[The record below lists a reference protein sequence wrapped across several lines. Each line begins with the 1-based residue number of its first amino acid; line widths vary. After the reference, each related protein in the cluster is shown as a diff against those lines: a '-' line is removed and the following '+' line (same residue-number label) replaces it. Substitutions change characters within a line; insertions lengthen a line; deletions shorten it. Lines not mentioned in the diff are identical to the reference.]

1 MKRRNENP
9 LIPDSLAA
17 NGRQGADE
25 KARGP
30 LTGNVIRIAPPA
42 QRQGTCAIVHA
53 RAAVQGAV
61 ALLDGMARATDFPPA
76 GMVEVAD
83 LLEVALSALEDA
95 A

>member
-1 MKRRNENP
+1 MRRRNENP

-17 NGRQGADE
+17 DGMQGEGIGSRPVTSHATGTRPQE
-25 KARGP
+25 QRGSP
-30 LTGNVIRIAPPA
+30 RGV
-42 QRQGTCAIVHA
+42 VHA
-53 RAAVQGAV
+53 RAAVQEAV